1 MQGELFVRF
10 GAGPDFQRIFE
21 SDGVEYGFEVV
32 ISVRTLLGNRESQVY
47 FAFGKVIIF
56 VLNYYF

>member
-10 GAGPDFQRIFE
+10 GASPDFQRIFE
-21 SDGVEYGFEVV
+21 SDRVEYGFEVV

-47 FAFGKVIIF
+47 FGVWESEK
-56 VLNYYF
+56 LGDD

>member
-47 FAFGKVIIF
+47 FCVGKVIIF

>member
-32 ISVRTLLGNRESQVY
+32 ISVRTLLGIESPRFI